1 MRHCVIIEN
10 YDHTMTHFKAYI
22 IVESFAKLVT
32 TLLFSGWCG
41 STWACWTCWTG
52 GECSLTWNILF
63 LPSRWEVQHQK
74 YLLTIRTH
82 CSTPLSHNITTQIFC
97 QRRFLYNF
105 SPLRNNHNPLRPV
118 SHLASSLFWKTSVCT
133 QVRRLLWKL
142 LCSFMASKLQA
153 NTNRKAACKRMK
165 VSSCTSQRKLH
176 LAVSLD
182 IIGKLH

>member
-1 MRHCVIIEN
+1 MRHCVIIEQ

-82 CSTPLSHNITTQIFC
+82 CSTPLLHNITTQTFC

-105 SPLRNNHNPLRPV
+105 TPWGIITTHYEQSVIWPPVCFERPQCVLKSEDCSENYYVPLWQVNCKQTQTEKLHVSVWRWVVAPV
-118 SHLASSLFWKTSVCT
+118 SSV
-133 QVRRLLWKL
+133 QYRENYIWL
-142 LCSFMASKLQA
+142 
-153 NTNRKAACKRMK
+153 
-165 VSSCTSQRKLH
+165 
-176 LAVSLD
+176 
-182 IIGKLH
+182 